1 MVTRDSPLR
10 ADDDITALRGGPG
23 GRHRRDFKD
32 SAFRYLIVVPALTVL
47 VGGIVIYKAT
57 DLRYLLDDPI
67 WVGYSTL
74 VATYLLSRFVLA
86 MGYRP
91 PTVRDPRPT
100 HLPSVTVVIPAMNE
114 EAVIERT
121 IRACAAVDYPEDRYE
136 IIAIDDGST
145 DRTGDIM
152 LAMAEEFP
160 TVEAIVFP
168 QNLGKREG
176 MATGVI
182 RGNGEVIVFVDS
194 DSRPKPNAI
203 RKIVQYFAYDEV
215 GAVSGLADVD
225 NKDVN
230 VLTKMQAV
238 RYYVAF
244 NVVKAAEAR
253 YRAVTCCSGAFS
265 AYRRQAVEEVL
276 DEWLAQSFLGSR
288 STYGD
293 DRSLTNHVLREG
305 WDILYAPDAHAR
317 TMVPEDL
324 GVFLRQQLRWKKSWI
339 RESLSAARFM
349 WKGHPVNS
357 LAFYGSVLL
366 TLMSPHV
373 ILRSLFVRPLSL
385 WAFPYFYL
393 LGILA
398 MSLLYGLYYR
408 MHRPD
413 PLWKYG
419 IAFALFYTCV
429 LVWQLPYAILNLSDT
444 RWGTRAC

>member
-1 MVTRDSPLR
+1 MQT
-10 ADDDITALRGGPG
+10 ADLPRPTPS
-23 GRHRRDFKD
+23 RHRGQHRRGLKD
-32 SAFRYLIVVPALTVL
+32 SAFRYLIVVPTIVIIVA
-47 VGGIVIYKAT
+47 GIVVYKIT
-57 DLRYLLDDPI
+57 DLRYLVADPI

-74 VATYLLSRFVLA
+74 VATYLLSRFVFA
-86 MGYRP
+86 MQYEP
-91 PTVRDPRPT
+91 PTVSDPRPP

-114 EAVIERT
+114 EDVIERT
-121 IRACAAVDYPEDRYE
+121 IRACAAVDYPNDRYE

-145 DRTGDIM
+145 DGTGDIM
-152 LAMAEEFP
+152 LAMAAEFEC
-160 TVEAIVFP
+160 VEAIIFP

-176 MATGVI
+176 MATGIV
-182 RGNGEVIVFVDS
+182 RGSGDVIVFVDS
-194 DSRPKPNAI
+194 DSRPKPDAI
-203 RKIVQYFAYDEV
+203 RKMVQYFAYEEV

-230 VLTKMQAV
+230 ILTKMQAV

-253 YRAVTCCSGAFS
+253 FKAVTCCSGAFS
-265 AYRRQAVEEVL
+265 AYRREAAEQVL
-276 DEWLAQSFLGSR
+276 EEWLAQSFLGSQ

-305 WDILYAPDAHAR
+305 WDILYAPDAHAK
-317 TMVPEDL
+317 TMVPEDI

-339 RESLSAARFM
+339 RESIAASRYM
-349 WKGHPVNS
+349 WKGHPLNS
-357 LAFYGSVLL
+357 LAFYGSVFL

-385 WAFPYFYL
+385 WAFPYFYVI
-393 LGILA
+393 GMLA

-419 IAFALFYTCV
+419 IVFALFYTGV